1 MKDRPIETHRPA
13 YIEEA
18 LDEANVDADPF
29 AQFAR
34 WLDDAI
40 SRDDVFEANAMAL
53 ATVGGDCRPS
63 ARMVLLRGLDER
75 GFVFYTNYESRK
87 ALELAASPAAALL
100 FYWEPLHR
108 QVRIE
113 GEIARIAPEESDA
126 YFSQRPRGHRLGA
139 WASPQSRPVK
149 NRAELEAAERAY
161 EAKFE
166 GREVNRPPYWGG
178 YRLTPN
184 RFEFWQGRLNRLH
197 DRIAYER
204 AGGAWRIS
212 RLAP

>member
-13 YIEEA
+13 FAESP
-18 LDEANVDADPF
+18 LDEANLDADPF

-34 WLDDAI
+34 WLDDAL
-40 SRDDVFEANAMAL
+40 SRDDILEPNAMAL
-53 ATVGGDCRPS
+53 ATVGKDGHPS
-63 ARMVLLRGLDER
+63 ARIVLLRGLDQR
-75 GFVFYTNYESRK
+75 GLTFFTNYESRK
-87 ALELAASPAAALL
+87 ALELGASPAAALL

-113 GEIARIAPEESDA
+113 GDVSRIAPEDSDA
-126 YFSQRPRGHRLGA
+126 YFAQRPRGHRLGA
-139 WASPQSRPVK
+139 WASPQSRPVAD
-149 NRAELEAAERAY
+149 RAELEAAQLKY

-166 GREVNRPPYWGG
+166 GRDVDRPPFWGG
-178 YRLTPN
+178 YRLKPA

-197 DRIAYER
+197 DRIAYDR
-204 AGGAWRIS
+204 APEGWRIV